1 MKKLMIICLTVIML
15 FACSASMMSC
25 DPIEA
30 TDPTDT
36 TETTDETDV
45 TTNEPAMTLKPI
57 IYFYPEEETTCSVRI
72 ELNGDFTCTYP
83 EYKNGWE
90 NFTAK
95 PDGTLV
101 FPDGNEYYSLYWEAQ
116 QNNEYD
122 FSKGFCVKGSETA
135 KFLSD
140 VLQRLGLSAREA
152 NEFIIF
158 WLPRMQENAYNLIS
172 FQSEAYIESAKL
184 MIDPAPDTLI
194 RVFMAYKPLEKAVD
208 IEAQEIATPARNGFT
223 VVEWGGSE
231 IK

>member
-1 MKKLMIICLTVIML
+1 MKKIILIVLTVITL
-15 FACSASMMSC
+15 FSCVISMTSC

-36 TETTDETDV
+36 TETTDEPDV
-45 TTNEPAMTLKPI
+45 TAATLKPI
-57 IYFYPEEETTCSVRI
+57 IYFYPEEEINCSVKI
-72 ELNGDFTCTYP
+72 DLNGTFTCTYP
-83 EYKNGWE
+83 EYKNGWD

-95 PDGTLV
+95 PDGTLI
-101 FPDGNEYYSLYWEAQ
+101 FPDGSEYYALYWEAM

-135 KFLSD
+135 GFLSD
-140 VLQRLGLSAREA
+140 VLPRLGLSAREA
-152 NEFIIF
+152 NEFIIY

-172 FQSEAYIESAKL
+172 FQSEAYTESAKL

-194 RVFMAYKPLEKAVD
+194 RVFMAYKPLDKAVD
-208 IEAQEIATPARNGFT
+208 IEAQEITTPARNGFT

-231 IK
+231 VK